1 MHFLHGQESGK
12 GTLYAMKKVQ
22 KSVYRIY
29 KSVFYLFLVVLF
41 FSPFSCRS
49 QENELRG
56 VWVAWAGSNVP
67 SRARIIEIMDD
78 VAAHNMNTV
87 YVDVWRFG
95 YPYFRSKVFHD
106 LTGLWTDPA
115 LEEGR
120 DLLAEFI
127 AEGHRNGL
135 HVEAWLEYGFV
146 ACQGNIDHLYQVHP
160 EWFAKK
166 RNGSG
171 LFNGSYQYRWLSH
184 CNPQAQQFLTDLC
197 LEIIQNYDV
206 DGIELD
212 RIRYP
217 ELDCGYDSVTVALYK
232 SEHNG
237 NPPPQTI
244 YNREWM
250 RWRADKLTE
259 YVAAVYDTIKSV
271 RPDIFVSNA
280 PIVYS
285 YGYDNFCQDWRP
297 WVNDGY
303 LDFVSPQV
311 YRSSAAQYSSDLNVQ
326 LNYVNDKS
334 KFYPGLTTIAN
345 NYLVPTSHIIS
356 KIKTTRDRGLRG
368 HVIWF
373 YDTLT
378 DDLPALQ
385 EEVYQKP
392 ALVPDRTEDWRRPA
406 IIINEEDSTVGK
418 SENWSEYSAING
430 FENGCLYTNAQTGE
444 WIEYMAD
451 IAKSGRY
458 ELYCYNIYH
467 WNAHGAAPYQ
477 IFHKE
482 GVDTVLIDQSIK
494 GHSGWHK
501 IGDYDLEK
509 GENQRIIRLTN
520 AGGND
525 RILFADAVMILNS
538 NLPPRL
544 VSTVKKKSDR
554 KQPLGFNL
562 EQNFPNPFN
571 PVTTICFSL
580 DTPGHVRLQ
589 LFDMIGNNITTLV
602 NAYKQ
607 AGHYR
612 AELNA
617 MNIASGVYF
626 YTLQIGTRSLTRKM
640 LLLK

>member
-1 MHFLHGQESGK
+1 
-12 GTLYAMKKVQ
+12 MKNRHKR
-22 KSVYRIY
+22 VYRLFKIIT
-29 KSVFYLFLVVLF
+29 FLFLFTVF
-41 FSPFSCRS
+41 FVPLSCRS
-49 QENELRG
+49 QESELRG

-67 SRARIIEIMDD
+67 SKAQIIEIMDD

-115 LEEGR
+115 LEQGR

-146 ACQGNIDHLYQVHP
+146 ACQGNIDHLYRVHP

-166 RNGSG
+166 RNGSV
-171 LFNGSYQYRWLSH
+171 LFNGPYQYRWLSH

-197 LEIIQNYDV
+197 LEIIENYDV

-217 ELDCGYDSVTVALYK
+217 ELDCGYDSATVHLFK

-244 YNREWM
+244 YNRDWM

-271 RPDIFVSNA
+271 RPEVFVSNA

-297 WVNDGY
+297 WINEGH

-311 YRSSAAQYSSDLNVQ
+311 YRSSAAQYSSDLTVQ
-326 LNYVNDKS
+326 LGYVNDKS

-356 KIKTTRDRGLRG
+356 KIKTTRNRGLRG

-373 YDTLT
+373 YDTLA
-378 DDLPALQ
+378 DDLPALKN
-385 EEVYQKP
+385 EVYQEP
-392 ALVPDRTEDWRRPA
+392 ALVPDRTADWRRPA
-406 IIINEEDSTVGK
+406 IIINEEDSMVSK
-418 SENWSEYSAING
+418 SSGWSEYTAING
-430 FENGCLYTNAQTGE
+430 FEQGCIYTNTQTEE
-444 WIEYMAD
+444 WIEYTAD
-451 IAKSGRY
+451 IPKSGLY
-458 ELYCYNIYH
+458 EMYCYNIYH
-467 WNAHGAAPYQ
+467 WNAQPAAPYQ
-477 IFHKE
+477 IFHKS
-482 GVDTVLIDQSIK
+482 GVDTILIDQSIK

-501 IGDYDLEK
+501 IGDYALEK
-509 GENQRIIRLTN
+509 GKKQRIVRLTN
-520 AGGND
+520 AD
-525 RILFADAVMILNS
+525 RGSHILFADALMILNS
-538 NLPPRL
+538 NRPQRF
-544 VSTVKKKSDR
+544 VSMVKKKS
-554 KQPLGFNL
+554 KLNQALGFSL

-571 PVTTICFSL
+571 PATTIRFTL
-580 DTPGHVRLQ
+580 DAPGHVRLRVV
-589 LFDMIGNNITTLV
+589 DITGNIITTLV
-602 NAYKQ
+602 DAHRQ
-607 AGHYR
+607 AGCYT
-612 AELNA
+612 AVLNA
-617 MNIASGVYF
+617 TDIASGVYF
-626 YTLQIGTRSLTRKM
+626 YTLQVGTRSETRKM
-640 LLLK
+640 LLVR